1 MFVPCIL
8 LINAFVGK
16 SWRGKLVN
24 YVEKTG
30 FKKIKKLL
38 EISEQER
45 HHEVLLKVNNL
56 RELIH
61 NPSSYILSV
70 IPRPFPEEVVEG
82 EHYVVADLLTLVL
95 GNSSLAQTSE
105 VEVVGQE
112 LAINFWS
119 EQPSLARGYPDVT
132 L

>member
-24 YVEKTG
+24 YVEKAG

-38 EISEQER
+38 EISEREQ
-45 HHEVLLKVNNL
+45 HHEVLLTMNNL
-56 RELIH
+56 HELIH

-70 IPRPFPEEVVEG
+70 IPRPFPAEVVEG
-82 EHYVVADLLTLVL
+82 EHYVVVDLLTLVL
-95 GNSSLAQTSE
+95 VSSSPA
-105 VEVVGQE
+105 
-112 LAINFWS
+112 
-119 EQPSLARGYPDVT
+119 
-132 L
+132 